1 MKILNLMILVLLLGG
16 CCTLEEKMQYPV
28 EPPPIQTHT
37 VCEENQQLLI
47 CESDKLEDCYGFLDG

>member
-1 MKILNLMILVLLLGG
+1 MKILNLMILVLLLSG
-16 CCTLEEKMQYPV
+16 CCTLEKKIV
-28 EPPPIQTHT
+28 KPPSIPPHT